1 MKSFPKQE
9 KIQQLPNDCFVPL
22 LPTTIEVEKYSKEA
36 WEIADVRVIKSH
48 RNKGLACDIS
58 RYVLEY
64 ILKNNK
70 KATIRTESAN
80 YLMQCVISKLRF
92 IPLS

>member
-36 WEIADVRVIKSH
+36 WELADVRVIKSH

>member
-1 MKSFPKQE
+1 MKSFPKHE

-36 WEIADVRVIKSH
+36 WEIADVRVI
-48 RNKGLACDIS
+48 NKGLACDIS

-70 KATIRTESAN
+70 KATIRTKSAN